1 LRESVLSSEE
11 SRNCS
16 WCHEEV
22 TEDEVKE
29 GGLFF
34 HRDCYVKFTRQKEQ
48 LQPWKPTRSPK
59 AVERAGRKWGR
70 HKEEL

>member
-1 LRESVLSSEE
+1 MNKTFLSSEE

-16 WCHEEV
+16 WCHREV

-29 GGLFF
+29 GGLLF
-34 HRDCYVKFTRQKEQ
+34 HSDCHVEFEKQKP
-48 LQPWKPTRSPK
+48 QPLKPSRSPK
-59 AVERAGRKWGR
+59 AVERAKRKWGR

>member
-1 LRESVLSSEE
+1 MSSEE

-22 TEDEVKE
+22 TVDEVKE

-34 HRDCYVKFTRQKEQ
+34 HSDCYVEFEKQKP
-48 LQPWKPTRSPK
+48 QPWKPSRSPK
-59 AVERAGRKWGR
+59 AEERAKRKWGR